1 MSEGLDGLID
11 RLVTG
16 GFFLEEAVEILEKGM
31 IGKQLRAHTGNQS
44 AAAKALGIHRNT
56 LLRKMLQYGID
67 TKRPRPKPA
76 TSAKGK
82 PVAQNKSRKRT
93 A

>member
-11 RLVTG
+11 RLVTA

-31 IGKQLRAHTGNQS
+31 IERQLRQHTGNQS
-44 AAAKALGIHRNT
+44 AASKALGIHRNT
-56 LLRKMLQYGID
+56 LLRKMLQYGLD
-67 TKRPRPKPA
+67 TKRPRSRPPVSSKNGPA
-76 TSAKGK
+76 GR
-82 PVAQNKSRKRT
+82 AQT

>member
-1 MSEGLDGLID
+1 MNEGFDGLID
-11 RLVTG
+11 RLVTA

-31 IGKQLRAHTGNQS
+31 IERQLRQHTGNQS

-76 TSAKGK
+76 ASAKRK
-82 PVAQNKSRKRT
+82 PSAQTKSRKRT

>member
-1 MSEGLDGLID
+1 MNEGLDGLID
-11 RLVTG
+11 RLVTA

-31 IGKQLRAHTGNQS
+31 IERQLRQHAGNQS
-44 AAAKALGIHRNT
+44 AASKALGIHRNT

-67 TKRPRPKPA
+67 TKRPRSKPPA
-76 TSAKGK
+76 SVKGK
-82 PVAQNKSRKRT
+82 TARRNNRT